1 MADGVGLGLKKEPP
15 IEGALGLSHL
25 ASHQATLRFRVP
37 HVTVPLVAALGRFAR
52 KSFDEG
58 QYQATIRPFAPCFF
72 RHKRREACLRRSEGP
87 AQRQAPVALW
97 VAPASGEN
105 SFAIGQLSFSSPS
118 AFANRQ
124 IRSASEIR
132 TVAAI
137 RPRERLRLTD

>member
-58 QYQATIRPFAPCFF
+58 QYQATIRPFARASF
-72 RHKRREACLRRSEGP
+72 GI
-87 AQRQAPVALW
+87 
-97 VAPASGEN
+97 SGERLVCDEVKVPLN
-105 SFAIGQLSFSSPS
+105 GKLQSPS
-118 AFANRQ
+118 GSLPHR
-124 IRSASEIR
+124 ER
-132 TVAAI
+132 TVSQLASC
-137 RPRERLRLTD
+137 RFRRRVHLQTDKYGRRRR